1 MSADLRLLEDHA
13 SYGGCVRRY
22 EHVSESC
29 RGPMRFSIYLPEQ
42 AAAARV
48 PVVYFLAGL
57 TCTEETFMIKAG
69 AQRHASKWGLAL
81 VAPDTSPRHTGIPDE
96 ARDRELGA
104 GASFY
109 VDATEE
115 PWRRH
120 YRMQRY
126 VTEELP
132 ALIAATFPVDCGRQS
147 LCGHSMGGHGALSA
161 GLRYPRRYRSLSAF
175 APVCAPSATPWGQ
188 KAFRAFLGDDEA
200 RWQNYDTIALLKAR
214 PTQAFPPM
222 LVDQGCDDPYLE
234 RELKT
239 QWLEGLGGGALTLRW
254 HLGYD
259 HSYFFIATFIGDHL
273 AFHARHSGL
282 TPRDSA
288 P

>member
-1 MSADLRLLEDHA
+1 MAADLRLLEDHA
-13 SYGGCVRRY
+13 SFGGRVRRY
-22 EHVSESC
+22 EHVSRCC
-29 RGPMRFSIYLPEQ
+29 RGPMRFSIYLPKQ
-42 AAAARV
+42 TAMGPV

-57 TCTEETFMIKAG
+57 TCTEETFMIKAS
-69 AQRHASKWGLAL
+69 ALRHAAEWGLAV
-81 VAPDTSPRHTGIPDE
+81 VAPDTSPRQTGIENE
-96 ARDRELGA
+96 ARDWDLGA

-115 PWRRH
+115 PWCRH

-126 VTEELP
+126 ITDELP
-132 ALIAATFPVDCGRQS
+132 ALVAASFPVDPGRQG
-147 LCGHSMGGHGALSA
+147 LCGHSMGGHGALST

-175 APVCAPSATPWGQ
+175 APVCAPSGTPWGQ
-188 KAFRAFLGDDEA
+188 KAFRAYLGDDEA
-200 RWQNYDTIALLKAR
+200 RWQDYDTVALLKAR
-214 PTQAFPPM
+214 AGQALLPM

-273 AFHARHSGL
+273 AFHAQHLGVG
-282 TPRDSA
+282 PRD
-288 P
+288 PTP

>member
-1 MSADLRLLEDHA
+1 MPADLKLLEDHA
-13 SYGGCVRRY
+13 SFGGRVRRY
-22 EHVSESC
+22 QHASESC

-42 AAAARV
+42 AATTRV

-69 AQRHASKWGLAL
+69 AQRYAAEWGLAL
-81 VAPDTSPRHTGIPDE
+81 VAPDTSPRQTGIPDE
-96 ARDRELGA
+96 ARDWELGA

-115 PWRRH
+115 PWCRH
-120 YRMQRY
+120 YQMQRY

-132 ALIAATFPVDCGRQS
+132 ALIAASFPVDGGRQS
-147 LCGHSMGGHGALSA
+147 LCGHSMGGHGALST
-161 GLRYPRRYRSLSAF
+161 GLRHPHRYRSLSAF

-188 KAFRAFLGDDEA
+188 KAFRAFLGGDEA
-200 RWQNYDTIALLKAR
+200 LWQDYDTVALLKAR
-214 PTQAFPPM
+214 DGQALPPM
-222 LVDQGCDDPYLE
+222 LVDQGCEDPYLE

-273 AFHARHSGL
+273 AFHARHLGL
-282 TPRDSA
+282 APRDSG